1 MYQLMPTKTPP
12 TATLSNYTSSPLLPT
27 GLTLD
32 PTTGTISGTPTSTQS
47 MTSYTIS
54 AVNSSNQT
62 VTTTL
67 SITINSSGGGSSS
80 TVATSFMYTP
90 SSITLTAGSPN
101 IMYATPPS
109 ITPMG
114 ATLTGFMATP
124 TLPAGLSLNSFGVIT
139 GTPSMT
145 QSQTS
150 YVISAT
156 NASSQTLTTT
166 IQITI
171 SAGGGSSSSTTTYYS
186 IASGSWS
193 ATSTW
198 SLTSNGAP
206 ISTGYP
212 GMGDNVIIE
221 GGKTVTISN
230 SSATVSGITIKN
242 GSILSVLTGNVS
254 TISGIVVNPG
264 GALIGSST
272 NVTGTV
278 RLQQN
283 IVGQRGW
290 RLFANPFSTPQNI
303 PSIAISNGITIGT
316 SISGNITSTDLKTFS
331 GTWTNVTTTSLMPTV
346 EEYAL
351 FIRGLASEVTGSSYT
366 GGPSAFTYNVSG
378 SINSASLSRSQS
390 SGVFRIIGNPYAAPV
405 NTSALTAQTTNVPYY
420 TYKISAT
427 GNPRVK
433 SGSWVAASS
442 NSSATTTIPVMGAL
456 CYMPTSSSSF
466 NLTTSDIN
474 TSGTVETGLFTSD
487 APLQQM
493 EITLNNGQD
502 FADKLFIRSD
512 FNATNN
518 GNDRLDLPK
527 YQNETS
533 NFYTISPDKTQ
544 LAVDTRKEWNQ
555 IVPLGIK
562 TPAGNY
568 SISIENNTLTV
579 GKSIYLKDN
588 YLNKSTLIKTG
599 TVYNFTVS
607 NDSLSQGDKRFELQF
622 GLSSNTLPTD
632 ESATSGLR
640 LKVIGTVLKGNL
652 LTIEVGGLKANEVGQ
667 VTLLDMN
674 GRMLKSKAVING
686 LNKISIDELSNGM
699 QLIKLSNGKD
709 QLVKKFIKD

>member
-1 MYQLMPTKTPP
+1 
-12 TATLSNYTSSPLLPT
+12 
-27 GLTLD
+27 
-32 PTTGTISGTPTSTQS
+32 
-47 MTSYTIS
+47 
-54 AVNSSNQT
+54 
-62 VTTTL
+62 
-67 SITINSSGGGSSS
+67 
-80 TVATSFMYTP
+80 
-90 SSITLTAGSPN
+90 
-101 IMYATPPS
+101 
-109 ITPMG
+109 
-114 ATLTGFMATP
+114 
-124 TLPAGLSLNSFGVIT
+124 
-139 GTPSMT
+139 
-145 QSQTS
+145 
-150 YVISAT
+150 
-156 NASSQTLTTT
+156 
-166 IQITI
+166 
-171 SAGGGSSSSTTTYYS
+171 
-186 IASGSWS
+186 
-193 ATSTW
+193 
-198 SLTSNGAP
+198 
-206 ISTGYP
+206 
-212 GMGDNVIIE
+212 
-221 GGKTVTISN
+221 
-230 SSATVSGITIKN
+230 
-242 GSILSVLTGNVS
+242 
-254 TISGIVVNPG
+254 
-264 GALIGSST
+264 
-272 NVTGTV
+272 
-278 RLQQN
+278 
-283 IVGQRGW
+283 
-290 RLFANPFSTPQNI
+290 
-303 PSIAISNGITIGT
+303 
-316 SISGNITSTDLKTFS
+316 
-331 GTWTNVTTTSLMPTV
+331 
-346 EEYAL
+346 
-351 FIRGLASEVTGSSYT
+351 
-366 GGPSAFTYNVSG
+366 
-378 SINSASLSRSQS
+378 LSRSQS

-433 SGSWVAASS
+433 SGGWVAASS

-456 CYMPTSSSSF
+456 CYMPTSSTSF
-466 NLTTSDIN
+466 NITTSDIN

-487 APLQQM
+487 VPLQQM
-493 EITLNNGQD
+493 EITLDNGQD
-502 FADKLFIRSD
+502 FADKLFVRSD

-527 YQNETS
+527 FQNETS

-622 GLSSNTLPTD
+622 GLSSNTLPLD

-674 GRMLKSKAVING
+674 GRILKSKAVING